1 VNDLPHSATSHARCN
16 QRLSQVFH
24 CSTFF
29 RHHQH
34 FLAQT
39 TANMIFDA
47 NETELLKQ
55 WVMKRLEGIEVDG
68 DILADY
74 VLALLTTDD
83 PEPTLRSNSIENLQ
97 DFLQDG
103 TDAFVNDLFIAIH
116 SKAYDPSKAAPA
128 PVPQAPQ
135 FDSRKRAFED
145 DGAQTGRIQ
154 SYEGGDRPVKQMR
167 RGGGRGGFEAR
178 GGFDARGGRFAQPP
192 MHQQQ
197 QWPAPHMP
205 QVAQMPAPP
214 PGMPP
219 YDPNDPMSMFM
230 AMQQAMGMQGM
241 PGMPPMPGAAPA
253 QKKTGRRCFD
263 YDRKGFCAR
272 GASCPYEHGEDA
284 LVAPNTD
291 QYDPSNSAL
300 PGFPP
305 VYQFNDSGRGGA
317 RGRGRGRGGANF
329 RGGGRRA
336 DISIQGQNF
345 DRSNTTIVIEQ
356 IPEDKFDEPTVREFF
371 NEFGNIEEVGLQ
383 PYKRLAT
390 VRYDSYDAAKAAY
403 DSPKVIFDNRF
414 VKVYWHKSDG
424 PNKPSGF
431 GGAGGQDVEMKEQ
444 EPQIDPEEFAK
455 RQEEAQRKHDEAL
468 KQRAETERQRLDV
481 DAKIKAME
489 VEKKK
494 LADMLARKGGKIAS
508 PAVPTP
514 SSNGGGTA
522 QDDPKG
528 LQEQLAKLEAEA
540 QSLGIDPAST
550 SNGWSDGSGYRGRG
564 GFRGRGGYR
573 VRGYN
578 PGFRG
583 GMRGGAVKRLD
594 NRPRTVSIVF
604 PSGSYDQHDEALR
617 QYLLLSNNLEHAE
630 LSKHPERSDAALL
643 AFEERYR
650 AENFMAAAGA
660 SSGIPHIGSV
670 DLSWQPNPPITITN
684 GATGGEAQEDY
695 KMDVSEPAAP
705 AAESMDAF
713 DVADDDDRW

>member
-1 VNDLPHSATSHARCN
+1 
-16 QRLSQVFH
+16 
-24 CSTFF
+24 
-29 RHHQH
+29 
-34 FLAQT
+34 
-39 TANMIFDA
+39 MILDD
-47 NETELLKQ
+47 NESELLKQ

-68 DILADY
+68 DVMADY
-74 VLALLTTDD
+74 VLALVKTDD
-83 PEPTLRSNSIENLQ
+83 PEPVLRASSIENLQ

-103 TDAFVNDLFIAIH
+103 TEAFVNDIFTAIRTK
-116 SKAYDPSKAAPA
+116 SYDPSKPAPA
-128 PVPQAPQ
+128 PAPGPQDQQP
-135 FDSRKRAFED
+135 FESRKRALD
-145 DGAQTGRIQ
+145 DDNAQFGRIQ
-154 SYEGGDRPVKQMR
+154 SYESGDRPVKQMR
-167 RGGGRGGFEAR
+167 RGGGR

-197 QWPAPHMP
+197 QQPQWQAPQMPAMP
-205 QVAQMPAPP
+205 QMGQMPAPP

-230 AMQQAMGMQGM
+230 AMQQAMGSLQGM
-241 PGMPPMPGAAPA
+241 PGMPSMPSMPAMPGAPPA

-272 GASCPYEHGEDA
+272 GASCPYEHGEEA
-284 LVAPNTD
+284 IVAPAAD

-305 VYQFNDSGRGGA
+305 VDQFNDSGRGGG
-317 RGRGRGRGGANF
+317 RGRGRGRGGNF

-356 IPEDKFDEPTVREFF
+356 IPEDKFDEQTIREFF
-371 NEFGNIEEVGLQ
+371 NEFGTIEEVGLQ

-390 VRYDSYDAAKAAY
+390 VKYDTYDAAKAAY

-414 VKVYWHKSDG
+414 VKVYWHKSDA
-424 PNKPSGF
+424 PYKPSG
-431 GGAGGQDVEMKEQ
+431 AGEGDVEMKEQ

-455 RQEEAQRKHDEAL
+455 RQEEAQRKHEEAM
-468 KQRAETERQRLDV
+468 KQRAETEKQRLDV

-489 VEKKK
+489 AEKKK
-494 LADMLARKGGKIAS
+494 LAEMLARKGGKTATPAAS
-508 PAVPTP
+508 TP
-514 SSNGGGTA
+514 KANGGATPN
-522 QDDPKG
+522 DPKG

-540 QSLGIDPAST
+540 QSLGIDPENT
-550 SNGWSDGSGYRGRG
+550 TNGWAGASGYRGRG
-564 GFRGRGGYR
+564 GFRGRGAF
-573 VRGYN
+573 RGRGFT
-578 PGFRG
+578 PGFRGGYAG

-594 NRPRTVSIVF
+594 NRPRTVAIVF
-604 PSGSYDQHDEALR
+604 PSGTYDQHDEALR

-630 LSKHPERSDAALL
+630 LSKHPDRSDAALL

-660 SSGIPHIGSV
+660 SSGIPHIGQV
-670 DLSWQPNPPITITN
+670 ELSWQPNPPVTIVNDAN
-684 GATGGEAQEDY
+684 GNEAQEDY
-695 KMDVSEPAAP
+695 KMDVSEPNAP
-705 AAESMDAF
+705 AVESMDAF

>member
-1 VNDLPHSATSHARCN
+1 
-16 QRLSQVFH
+16 
-24 CSTFF
+24 
-29 RHHQH
+29 
-34 FLAQT
+34 
-39 TANMIFDA
+39 MIFDA
-47 NETELLKQ
+47 NESELLKQ
-55 WVMKRLEGIEVDG
+55 WVMKRLEGIEVDEE
-68 DILADY
+68 ILCEY
-74 VLALLTTDD
+74 IFALLTTDD
-83 PEPTLRSNSIENLQ
+83 PEPVLRANCIENLQ

-103 TDAFVNDLFIAIH
+103 TDAFVNDLFAAIQ
-116 SKAYDPSKAAPA
+116 SKAYDPSRAAPS

-135 FDSRKRAFED
+135 AFESRKRAFDD

-167 RGGGRGGFEAR
+167 RGGGRGGFEGR
-178 GGFDARGGRFAQPP
+178 GGFDGRGGRFAQQQP

-197 QWPAPHMP
+197 QWQAPPMAAMP

-214 PGMPP
+214 PGMPA
-219 YDPNDPMSMFM
+219 YDPNDPMSMFL

-241 PGMPPMPGAAPA
+241 PGMPPMPGAPPA

-284 LVAPNTD
+284 VVAPSAD

-305 VYQFNDSGRGGA
+305 MDQFGDSGRGGG
-317 RGRGRGRGGANF
+317 RGRGRGRGGNF

-345 DRSNTTIVIEQ
+345 DKSNTTIVVEQ
-356 IPEDKFDEPTVREFF
+356 IPEDKFDEQVVREFF
-371 NEFGNIEEVGLQ
+371 NEFGTIEEVGLQ

-390 VRYDSYDAAKAAY
+390 VKYDSYESAKAAY

-414 VKVYWHKSDG
+414 VKVYWHKSDD
-424 PNKPSGF
+424 PNKPTGF
-431 GGAGGQDVEMKEQ
+431 NGAGEGGDVEMKEQ

-455 RQEEAQRKHDEAL
+455 RQEEAQRKHEEQL

-489 VEKKK
+489 AEKKK
-494 LADMLARKGGKIAS
+494 LAEMLARKGGKVPT

-514 SSNGGGTA
+514 SANGGAA

-540 QSLGIDPAST
+540 HSLGIDPENNA
-550 SNGWSDGSGYRGRG
+550 NGWSGAPGYRGRG
-564 GFRGRGGYR
+564 GLRGRGGYR
-573 VRGYN
+573 GRGYN

-604 PSGSYDQHDEALR
+604 PNGTYDQHDEALR

-650 AENFMAAAGA
+650 AENFMTAAGA
-660 SSGIPHIGSV
+660 SSGIPHIGQV
-670 DLSWQPNPPITITN
+670 DLSWQPNPPITISN
-684 GATGGEAQEDY
+684 GASGTEAQEDY

-705 AAESMDAF
+705 AVESMDAF

>member
-1 VNDLPHSATSHARCN
+1 
-16 QRLSQVFH
+16 
-24 CSTFF
+24 
-29 RHHQH
+29 
-34 FLAQT
+34 
-39 TANMIFDA
+39 MIFDD

-83 PEPTLRSNSIENLQ
+83 PEPVLRANCTENLQ
-97 DFLQDG
+97 DFLQDE
-103 TDAFVNDLFIAIH
+103 TDVFVNDLFVVVH

-135 FDSRKRAFED
+135 AFDSRKRALDD
-145 DGAQTGRIQ
+145 DGAQNGRIQ

-167 RGGGRGGFEAR
+167 RGGARGGFEGRA
-178 GGFDARGGRFAQPP
+178 GFEGRGGRLAQQPMQQHQQWQATQMPQMPP
-192 MHQQQ
+192 M
-197 QWPAPHMP
+197 P
-205 QVAQMPAPP
+205 QITQMPAPP

-230 AMQQAMGMQGM
+230 AMQQAMGIQGM
-241 PGMPPMPGAAPA
+241 PGLPPMPGAPPA

-272 GASCPYEHGEDA
+272 GVSCPYEHGEDA
-284 LVAPNTD
+284 VVAPPTD
-291 QYDPSNSAL
+291 QYDPTNSAL

-305 VYQFNDSGRGGA
+305 ADRFNESSRGGA
-317 RGRGRGRGGANF
+317 RGRGRGRGGNF

-345 DRSNTTIVIEQ
+345 DRSNTTVVIEQ
-356 IPEDKFDEPTVREFF
+356 IPEDKFDEHTVREFF

-390 VRYDSYDAAKAAY
+390 VKYDSYEAAKAAY

-424 PNKPSGF
+424 PNKSSGF
-431 GGAGGQDVEMKEQ
+431 GGSAGADVEMQEQ

-489 VEKKK
+489 AEKKK
-494 LADMLARKGGKIAS
+494 LAEMLARKGGKLPA
-508 PAVPTP
+508 PAVPAATT
-514 SSNGGGTA
+514 NGGTT

-540 QSLGIDPAST
+540 QSLGIDPENTA
-550 SNGWSDGSGYRGRG
+550 NGWPGPSNYRGRG
-564 GFRGRGGYR
+564 GFRGRGGLR
-573 VRGYN
+573 GRGYN
-578 PGFRG
+578 PGSRG

-604 PSGSYDQHDEALR
+604 PSGNYDQHDEALR

-650 AENFMAAAGA
+650 AENFMVAAG
-660 SSGIPHIGSV
+660 SSNGIPHIGPV
-670 DLSWQPNPPITITN
+670 DLSWQPNPTITISN
-684 GATGGEAQEDY
+684 GLSGGEAQDDY
-695 KMDVSEPAAP
+695 KMDVSEPVAP
-705 AAESMDAF
+705 ATESMDVF

>member
-1 VNDLPHSATSHARCN
+1 
-16 QRLSQVFH
+16 
-24 CSTFF
+24 
-29 RHHQH
+29 
-34 FLAQT
+34 
-39 TANMIFDA
+39 MIFDD
-47 NETELLKQ
+47 NESELLKQ
-55 WVMKRLEGIEVDG
+55 WVMKRLEGVEVDG
-68 DILADY
+68 DVMADY
-74 VLALLTTDD
+74 VLALVKTDD
-83 PEPTLRSNSIENLQ
+83 PEPVLRANSIENLQ

-103 TDAFVNDLFIAIH
+103 TDTFVNDLFSAIQAK
-116 SKAYDPSKAAPA
+116 SYDPSKSAPAPA
-128 PVPQAPQ
+128 PVQQELQP
-135 FDSRKRAFED
+135 FESRKRAFED
-145 DGAQTGRIQ
+145 DSAQTGRIQ

-167 RGGGRGGFEAR
+167 RGDGR
-178 GGFDARGGRFAQPP
+178 GGFDARGARFAQPP
-192 MHQQQ
+192 VHQQQ
-197 QWPAPHMP
+197 QWQAPQMPAMP
-205 QVAQMPAPP
+205 QIGQMPAPP

-241 PGMPPMPGAAPA
+241 PGMPPMPGAPA
-253 QKKTGRRCFD
+253 TQKKLGRRCFD

-272 GASCPYEHGEDA
+272 GASCQYEHGEE
-284 LVAPNTD
+284 APAD

-305 VYQFNDSGRGGA
+305 VEQWNDSGRGGG
-317 RGRGRGRGGANF
+317 RGRGRGRGGGNF

-345 DRSNTTIVIEQ
+345 DKSNTTIVVEQ
-356 IPEDKFDEPTVREFF
+356 IPEDKVDEQVVRDFF

-390 VRYDSYDAAKAAY
+390 VKYDSYDAAKAAY

-424 PNKPSGF
+424 PHKPSG
-431 GGAGGQDVEMKEQ
+431 GEGDVEMKEQ

-455 RQEEAQRKHDEAL
+455 RQEEAQRKHEEAL
-468 KQRAETERQRLDV
+468 KQRAEAEKQRSDI
-481 DAKIKAME
+481 DAKMKAME
-489 VEKKK
+489 AEKKK
-494 LADMLARKGGKIAS
+494 LAEMLAKKGGKL
-508 PAVPTP
+508 PAPAAPAP
-514 SSNGGGTA
+514 STNENAT

-540 QSLGIDPAST
+540 HSLGIDPENT
-550 SNGWSDGSGYRGRG
+550 SNGWTGGYRGRG

-573 VRGYN
+573 GRGYN

-583 GMRGGAVKRLD
+583 GYGPMRGGAVKRLD
-594 NRPRTVSIVF
+594 NRPRTVAIVF
-604 PSGSYDQHDEALR
+604 PSGTYDQHDEALR

-630 LSKHPERSDAALL
+630 LSKHPERSDAAVL

-660 SSGIPHIGSV
+660 SSGIPHVGQV
-670 DLSWQPNPPITITN
+670 ELSWQPNPPVTVSN
-684 GATGGEAQEDY
+684 GSHGNEGQEDY